1 MLTLVTGMVG
11 QAASAAVNFQPE
23 NNVLAA
29 IIDWVEEGNAP
40 ETITGTKFV
49 NDVESD
55 GVAIVRK
62 HCRYPFVN
70 VYVGGNASHPESWD
84 CVFR

>member
-1 MLTLVTGMVG
+1 MVG
-11 QAASAAVNFQPE
+11 QASSAAVNFE
-23 NNVLAA
+23 AESNVLAA
-29 IIDWVEEGNAP
+29 AVHWVEDGVAP
-40 ETITGTKFV
+40 DTITGTKFV
-49 NDVESD
+49 NDTEAD

-70 VYVGGNASHPESWD
+70 VYIGGNASHPEAWD